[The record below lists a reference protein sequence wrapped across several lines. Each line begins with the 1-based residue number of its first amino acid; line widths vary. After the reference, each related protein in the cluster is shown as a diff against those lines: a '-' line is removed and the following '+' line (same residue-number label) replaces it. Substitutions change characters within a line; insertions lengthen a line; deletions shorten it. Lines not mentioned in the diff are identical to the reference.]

1 MENRL
6 ILAINP
12 GSTSTKIAVY
22 DNIKS
27 VFVKNI
33 KHTSEEL
40 KNFTSVINQFAF
52 RKSIVLSELKGAG
65 VTVEKIEIVI
75 GRGGLLKPIPS
86 GVYAVN
92 DSMKEDL
99 LSCRFGEHASNLGAL
114 IADNIAN
121 ELPQAKAYIADPVV
135 VDELCDEARL
145 TGLPQFTRRSVFH
158 ALNQK
163 AIARIHAKSIGKSYE
178 ELNLIIAHLGGGISV
193 GAHRKGKVIDV
204 NQALDGEG
212 PLSPER
218 SGTLPVGDL
227 IKACFSGEYTQETL
241 KKMVTG
247 EGGFVAYFGTND
259 AVEIEKRAQ
268 EGDEKAQLL
277 QKTMGYQVSKYIG
290 SMATVLEGKVDNILI
305 TGGIAHN
312 KILMDYITKHT
323 QFIAPV
329 VIYPGEDEMRALA
342 LNAYHVLMN
351 ETEVKE
357 YI

>member
-33 KHTSEEL
+33 KHSSEEL

-52 RKSIVLSELKGAG
+52 RKSIILSELKDAG
-65 VTVEKIEIVI
+65 VTIEKIEIVI
-75 GRGGLLKPIPS
+75 GRGGLMKPIPS

-92 DSMKEDL
+92 EIMKEDL
-99 LSCRFGEHASNLGAL
+99 LSCRYGEHASNLGAL
-114 IADNIAN
+114 IADNIAQ
-121 ELPQAKAYIADPVV
+121 ELPSAKAYIADPVV

-145 TGLPQFTRRSVFH
+145 TGLPQFKRRSVFH

-163 AIARIHAKSIGKSYE
+163 AIARIHAKSIGKQYE
-178 ELNLIIAHLGGGISV
+178 ELNLIIAHLGGGISL

-227 IKACFSGEYTQETL
+227 IKACFSGEYSQETL

-268 EGDEKAQLL
+268 EGDEEAQLL
-277 QKTMGYQVSKYIG
+277 QNTLGYQVSKYIG
-290 SMATVLEGKVDNILI
+290 AMAAVLEGRVDNILI

-312 KILMDYITKHT
+312 KTLMDYITKHI

-342 LNAYHVLMN
+342 LNAYHVLRN
-351 ETEVKE
+351 ETEVKI